1 MVTLEKLKH
10 PIWIANKSCMQLHL
24 KGDKTK
30 MKLYN
35 TLTRQKEEFTPLNEN
50 EVRMYSCGPTVYNY
64 FHVGNARPFIIFD
77 TLRRYLEY
85 RGYDVKF
92 VQNFT
97 DIDDKMIKRA
107 SEEGITVKELADR
120 FIKEYFIDAE
130 GLGIKEATVH
140 PKATDNIDAI
150 IDLVKKLEE
159 KGYAYAVNGDVYFD
173 TKKFNEY
180 GKLSGHNLEDL
191 ESGARVDVDERK
203 RSPMDFAL
211 WKAQKP
217 GEPAW
222 NSPWG
227 MGRPGWH
234 IECSAMANRYLG
246 DTIDIHSGGQDLVFP
261 HHENEI
267 AQSEAANE
275 KPFARY
281 WVHNGFINVNNE
293 KMSKSAGN
301 FFTVRDIVKRFDYE
315 VIRFFMLSAH
325 YRSPINFS
333 AELLEQA
340 RNGLDRMYTCLD
352 NLKYLEEKAASSK
365 EPGEEDLKLKN
376 ALVRLKEKFVEAM
389 DDDLNTADAIAVLF
403 EMVKEINTSVN
414 VLPISKDVIV
424 YSHNLLKELGNVL
437 GILQKDRVDKLEAEI
452 EEMINIR
459 QQARKEKNWKL
470 ADEMRDKLKEMGIVL
485 EDTPQGVK
493 WRRQ

>member
-1 MVTLEKLKH
+1 
-10 PIWIANKSCMQLHL
+10 
-24 KGDKTK
+24 
-30 MKLYN
+30 MKFYN
-35 TLTRQKEEFTPLNEN
+35 TLTRQKEEFRPLDEKK
-50 EVRMYSCGPTVYNY
+50 VKMYSCGPTVYNF
-64 FHVGNARPFIIFD
+64 FHIGNARPFIIFD

-107 SEEGITVKELADR
+107 NDKGIAVKELADR
-120 FIKEYFIDAE
+120 YIQEYFIDAKS
-130 GLGIKEATVH
+130 LGIKEATVH
-140 PKATDNIDAI
+140 PKATENIDAI
-150 IDLVKKLEE
+150 IEMIKKLEE
-159 KGYAYAVNGDVYFD
+159 KGFAYAVNGDVYFD
-173 TKKFNEY
+173 TKKFKEY
-180 GKLSGHNLEDL
+180 GKLSHHNLEDL

-203 RSPMDFAL
+203 RDPIDFAL

-222 NSPWG
+222 DSPWG
-227 MGRPGWH
+227 KGRPGWH

-246 DTIDIHSGGQDLVFP
+246 DTIDIHSGGQDLIFP

-267 AQSEAANE
+267 AQSEAATG

-281 WVHNGFINVNNE
+281 WLHNGFINVNNE

-301 FFTVRDIVKRFDYE
+301 FFTVRDIAKQFDYE

-340 RNGLDRMYTCLD
+340 KNGLDRMYTCLE
-352 NLKYLEEKAASSK
+352 NLKHFEANAANKDTLSEE
-365 EPGEEDLKLKN
+365 EVKLKD
-376 ALVRLKEKFVEAM
+376 RLKELKGKFVEAM
-389 DDDLNTADAIAVLF
+389 DDDLNTADAISVMF
-403 EMVKEINTSVN
+403 EMVKEINTSVTATSRTSRDT
-414 VLPISKDVIV
+414 ISFC
-424 YSHNLLKELGNVL
+424 YGLLKELGGVL
-437 GILQKDRVDKLEAEI
+437 GILQKERKDKLDSGIQEL
-452 EEMINIR
+452 INQR

-470 ADEMRDKLKEMGIVL
+470 ADEIRDKLKGMGIIL

-493 WRRQ
+493 WRRV